1 MTWPATRADWV
12 RELAEI
18 NATIADAI
26 HRRAAE

>member
-18 NATIADAI
+18 NAVITDAAT
-26 HRRAAE
+26 AAE